1 MKTKIPPSSTSKPA
15 KEQEFA
21 VRLFVFY
28 SLSKNPA
35 PRVCN
40 AQKCKLLLH
49 LGNSRAF
56 SVDNNLPL
64 TYDFPT
70 GTCPGMIG
78 AVPPLPM

>member
-35 PRVCN
+35 PQSLQCTKVQ
-40 AQKCKLLLH
+40 AFAT
-49 LGNSRAF
+49 LG
-56 SVDNNLPL
+56 
-64 TYDFPT
+64 
-70 GTCPGMIG
+70 
-78 AVPPLPM
+78 